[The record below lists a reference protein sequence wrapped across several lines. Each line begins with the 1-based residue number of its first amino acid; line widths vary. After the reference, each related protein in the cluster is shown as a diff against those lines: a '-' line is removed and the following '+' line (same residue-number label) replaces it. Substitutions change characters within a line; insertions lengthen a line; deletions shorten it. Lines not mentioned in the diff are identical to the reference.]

1 MNMGSNL
8 TEFTEFTFEHS
19 EIKKYRLSL
28 HFFEKL
34 TISESSGRLD
44 KADGVTSRFG
54 VNRYSASLNSA
65 HQWRI
70 SLLRFV

>member
-1 MNMGSNL
+1 MGSNL

-19 EIKKYRLSL
+19 EIKKYRL